1 MYLKEKQ
8 EVKAMNQKYTVSL
21 TEEERKHLHKLLNGN
36 TLSVTIRKRVF
47 MPGTDNSSTFN
58 SP

>member
-1 MYLKEKQ
+1 
-8 EVKAMNQKYTVSL
+8 MNQKYTVSL